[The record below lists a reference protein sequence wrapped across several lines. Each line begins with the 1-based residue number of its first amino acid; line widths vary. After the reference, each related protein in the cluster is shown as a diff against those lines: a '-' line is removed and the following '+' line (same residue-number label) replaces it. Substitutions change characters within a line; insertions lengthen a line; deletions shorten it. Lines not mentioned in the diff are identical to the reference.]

1 MNALDINKLK
11 QELKLIVDTNLRDYD
26 KVASLLNVENIKSLF
41 HNRNKISVCYFTSFI
56 FLTYLNYI
64 DYKLL

>member
-26 KVASLLNVENIKSLF
+26 KVASLLNVGNIKDIKNNIYYL
-41 HNRNKISVCYFTSFI
+41 REVYIFI
-56 FLTYLNYI
+56 
-64 DYKLL
+64 